1 MTKYALHL
9 KSDNERLTTVTLNN
23 SGLRYKVDEDILAYN
38 YFLKLKNLD
47 KKDFDKIFYIEKI

>member
-9 KSDNERLTTVTLNN
+9 KSDSERLTTVTLNN

-47 KKDFDKIFYIEKI
+47 RKDFDKIFYIEKI

>member
-38 YFLKLKNLD
+38 YFLS
-47 KKDFDKIFYIEKI
+47 